1 MYWESITQDKT
12 ENKNKQHGILYEVEV
27 TEKCEN
33 SSVL

>member
-12 ENKNKQHGILYEVEV
+12 ENKNKQHGIFYEVEV